1 MEKEKKA
8 LLKNFKTV
16 VEDLLDN
23 YEKYTTEEKTQV
35 KELFQKVS
43 ELNAILDKYDIETE
57 FAWQEYFDSVSRYFG
72 ANCLRS
78 TAN

>member
-1 MEKEKKA
+1 MEKEKKV
-8 LLKNFKTV
+8 LSKNFKV
-16 VEDLLDN
+16 VIEDLLDN
-23 YEKYTTEEKTQV
+23 YEKYTEEEKVQI

-72 ANCLRS
+72 AN
-78 TAN
+78 

>member
-8 LLKNFKTV
+8 LSKNFKV
-16 VEDLLDN
+16 LIEDLLDN
-23 YEKYTTEEKTQV
+23 YEKYTDEEKMQI

-43 ELNAILDKYDIETE
+43 ALNKILDKYDIETE

-72 ANCLRS
+72 AN
-78 TAN
+78 